1 MFKLL
6 KYLRKKDCL
15 FAAISVGF
23 IVLQVWLD
31 LLMPDY
37 TANLTQEIA
46 SGAPTLGAVWRN
58 GGFMLLCAFGSVASS
73 MVCSFFVAQIATRYA
88 TTLRA
93 VMFDKVLSFSDKE
106 INAFTTPSLITRTT
120 NDIIQIRMMIVM
132 GLQVFIKAPI
142 LAIWA
147 ICKMSVTS
155 VEWTLATAIA
165 VAIIAVMVVLLVIL
179 CFPRF
184 RVIQKLTDRL
194 NNVTRENVSGVRVV
208 RAFNAEAYQEQK
220 FEDVND
226 AIVKNHLFTARTMGL
241 MFPVMTMCMSGLT
254 LAIYWI
260 AAILMND
267 VPAGAEA
274 PMARVEIFGNA
285 AAFMQYAMQVVMAF
299 MSLIMIFIM
308 LPRCLVSAKRINEV
322 LDTVPAIRDGA
333 GEGIKDPAAAP
344 HKIEFRHVSFSYS
357 GGEENTIRDVSF
369 TVEAGQT
376 VAVIGATGSGKTTLV
391 NLLER
396 SYDATEGAI
405 FVDGV
410 NVRHYRENDLRAK
423 ISLAPQKA
431 VLFKGNIR
439 SNITYGEDGEADETR
454 LQTALEVSCAAE
466 FVGSLE
472 NGAESAVA
480 QGGTNFSGGQKQR
493 LSIAR
498 AVYKNAEIMI
508 FDDTF
513 SALDFKT
520 DMLVRRGI
528 RETYAEAT
536 VLIVAQRIG
545 TIMNAD
551 KILVLDEGRLVGEGT
566 HKELLESC
574 PIYRSIALSQLGKEE
589 L

>member
-1 MFKLL
+1 MLKLL
-6 KYLRKKDCL
+6 RYLRKKDYL
-15 FAAISVGF
+15 FAVISVGF

-73 MVCSFFVAQIATRYA
+73 MICSFFVAQIATRYA

-93 VMFDKVLSFSDKE
+93 VMFDKVLTFSDKE

-120 NDIIQIRMMIVM
+120 NDIIQLRMMIVI

-155 VEWTLATAIA
+155 MEWTVATAVA
-165 VAIIAVMVVLLVIL
+165 VAVIAVMVVILVIL

-194 NNVTRENVSGVRVV
+194 NNVTRENVSGVRVI

-226 AIVKNHLFTARTMGL
+226 KIVKNHLFTSRTMGL
-241 MFPVMTMCMSGLT
+241 LFPVMTMCMSGLT

-260 AAILMND
+260 AAIMMND
-267 VPAGAEA
+267 VAG
-274 PMARVEIFGNA
+274 PMERVEIFGNA

-322 LDTVPAIRDGA
+322 LDTVPVVRDGE
-333 GEGIKDPAAAP
+333 GEVTKDPASAA
-344 HKIEFRHVSFSYS
+344 HKIEFRHVSFSYA

-369 TVEAGQT
+369 TVEEGQT
-376 VAVIGATGSGKTTLV
+376 VAFIGATGSGKTTLV

-396 SYDATEGAI
+396 NYDVTEGAI

-410 NVRHYRENDLRAK
+410 DVRQYRENDLREK

-431 VLFKGNIR
+431 VLFKGDIQ
-439 SNITYGEDGEADETR
+439 SNITYGTAGEADEAR
-454 LQTALEVSCAAE
+454 LQTALEVARADE
-466 FVGSLE
+466 FVSALE
-472 NGAESAVA
+472 NGVKSAVA

-498 AVYKNAEIMI
+498 AVYKNADIMV

-513 SALDFKT
+513 SALDYKT

-528 RETYAEAT
+528 KEKCAGAT

-566 HKELLESC
+566 HKQLMESC
-574 PIYRSIALSQLGKEE
+574 TVYRNIAFSQLNKEE